1 MERKRFM
8 KRLIGI
14 SLILALLLTGCGGGE
29 KISVQTPEDTIHTA
43 FTALKEL
50 DMDTFNNCTNNKI
63 AGGYRMLDDLFNRQ
77 AENETYHQLAQVMVE
92 NLSWEIHSVEIREN
106 SAMANVTI
114 HNKDFSD
121 SIGMFVADLIKKVN
135 QNQKDGMNLSTL
147 IRTTVEEVKNN
158 PEAALTYLK
167 NCKNEFSI
175 DTTINLKKSD
185 NGWQIQLD
193 ESLCDSLTGHL
204 GSKDFSEHV
213 SAKVTA
219 TEELL
224 ERNLERWGISEQT
237 SEWTKQLEDKL
248 NNLLH

>member
-1 MERKRFM
+1 M

-92 NLSWEIHSVEIREN
+92 NLSWEINSVEIREN

-135 QNQKDGMNLSTL
+135 LNQKDGMNLSTL
-147 IRTTVEEVKNN
+147 IRTTV
-158 PEAALTYLK
+158 
-167 NCKNEFSI
+167 
-175 DTTINLKKSD
+175 NLKKSD

-237 SEWTKQLEDKL
+237 GEWTKQLEDKL